1 MCRISTVTRVIPLAL
16 WLVYPGLAVS
26 ETEDEAFLRWQT
38 QQAANIEAPAL
49 TDVAPA
55 NTAPEKTLENSGG
68 DMSRQNFEKLL
79 GKQYYGSFLFYNRLS
94 EQSKQTAYDKYQQTG
109 DMKATRDTI
118 MKLFSRR

>member
-1 MCRISTVTRVIPLAL
+1 MCRISTITRVIPLAL
-16 WLVYPGLAVS
+16 WLTYPGLAVS

-38 QQAANIEAPAL
+38 EQASNIEQPAL

-55 NTAPEKTLENSGG
+55 NTAPVPTLDNSSG
-68 DMSRQNFEKLL
+68 DLSRQNFEKLL

-94 EQSKQTAYDKYQQTG
+94 DQAKQTAYDKYQQTG